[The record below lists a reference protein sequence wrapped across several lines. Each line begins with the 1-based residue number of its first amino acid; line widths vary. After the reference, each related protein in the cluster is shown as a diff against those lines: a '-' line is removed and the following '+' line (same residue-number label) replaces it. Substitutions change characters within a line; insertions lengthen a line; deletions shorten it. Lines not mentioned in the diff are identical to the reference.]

1 MFTTKR
7 EHLHFS
13 FYDHAGIA
21 RHLEQM
27 AQKGWMLRRI
37 RTNGAWIY
45 RRIEPQT
52 LHFAVTYF
60 PRASDFHA
68 QPGDDQQEFLDLCAA
83 AGWSFVAQTFQMQ
96 IFCNTAQ
103 DSVPLETDPAIQVE
117 NVHDAMWANY
127 LPGNLIVVGV
137 LGFALLFLVG
147 SRLEASLIHALSS
160 THFLFLL
167 AAALLLLF
175 YESGEILRYYLWHH
189 KALRVAEKEGRFH
202 PLRGGRLPNLLLAIA
217 FPLLLLLYGWA
228 AGWKYAVYMLLS
240 VVIVLLIYQASYAVR
255 DWLKRRKTKTWVNR
269 VLSFL
274 TTFLLILGL
283 QFGQDLI
290 RDSEWMD
297 DDNHISESY
306 THEEKTYTAYLD
318 PLPLTAGDLMGVDD
332 SLYSNRFYERSTF
345 LASITSGSQ
354 YLRMD
359 CFDPELPQSFY
370 YHIYRSPLDL
380 ALNASLKWRFR
391 YVEYTL
397 LSDALQSEQRLTP
410 APFGAKDAWHRVSET
425 FDYLLR
431 YEDAVLQL
439 SFGWEPTTEQMETA
453 IEILLGK

>member
-7 EHLHFS
+7 EHLYFS

-96 IFCNTAQ
+96 IFCNAAQ
-103 DSVPLETDPAIQVE
+103 DPVPLETDPAVQVE
-117 NVHDAMWANY
+117 NVHQAMWANY

-160 THFLFLL
+160 THFLLLL

-175 YESGEILRYYLWHH
+175 YEGGEILRYYFWRR
-189 KALRVAEKEGRFH
+189 KALRVAEEEGRFH

-228 AGWKYAVYMLLS
+228 AGWKYAVYLLFS
-240 VVIVLLIYQASYAVR
+240 AAAVLLIYQAGYALR
-255 DWLKRRKTKTWVNR
+255 DWLKRQNAKTWVNR
-269 VLSFL
+269 ALSFL
-274 TTFLLILGL
+274 FTFLLILGL

-290 RDSEWMD
+290 RDSEWMAEEE
-297 DDNHISESY
+297 HIAESY
-306 THEEKTYTAYLD
+306 SFQEKTYTAYLD
-318 PLPLTAGDLMGVDD
+318 PLPLTAGDLMSVDD

-453 IEILLGK
+453 IETLLG

>member
-1 MFTTKR
+1 MTKR
-7 EHLHFS
+7 ELFLFS

-27 AQKGWMLRRI
+27 AQKGWMLQRI

-45 RRIEPQT
+45 RRIEPQKI
-52 LHFAVTYF
+52 HFAVTYF

-68 QPGDDQQEFLDLCAA
+68 QPTEDQQEFLDLCAA

-96 IFCNTAQ
+96 IFCNTAENP
-103 DSVPLETDPAIQVE
+103 VPLETDPAIQVE
-117 NVHDAMWANY
+117 NVHTAMWANY
-127 LPGNLIVVGV
+127 LPGNLIIGFLGV
-137 LGFALLFLVG
+137 ALLFLAL
-147 SRLEASLIHALSS
+147 SRLEASIIHSLTSI
-160 THFLFLL
+160 HFLFLV
-167 AAALLLLF
+167 ATAFLLLF
-175 YESGEILRYYLWHH
+175 YMGGEILRYYFWRR
-189 KALRVAEKEGRFH
+189 KALRVAEEEGRFY

-217 FPLLLLLYGWA
+217 FLLLLILYGWA
-228 AGWKYAVYMLLS
+228 AGWKYAMYLLLS
-240 VVIVLLIYQASYAVR
+240 AAVILCIYQASYALR
-255 DWLKRRKTKTWVNR
+255 DWLKRRNAKTGVNR

-274 TTFLLILGL
+274 TTFLLIMGL
-283 QFGQDLI
+283 QYGQGLI
-290 RDSEWMD
+290 RDSEWMAKD
-297 DDNHISESY
+297 EHISQQY
-306 THEEKTYTAYLD
+306 QFQGNTYTAYLD
-318 PLPLTAGDLMGVDD
+318 SLPLTAGDLMGVDD
-332 SLYSNRFYERSTF
+332 SLYSNRFYERSTV

-380 ALNASLKWRFR
+380 ALNSSLKWRIR

-397 LSDALQSEQRLTP
+397 FSDPLQSEQRLTP
-410 APFGAKDAWHRVSET
+410 APFGAKDAWYRVSET

-431 YEDAVLQL
+431 YEDVVIQL

-453 IEILLGK
+453 IKTLLG

>member
-7 EHLHFS
+7 EHLYFS

-27 AQKGWMLRRI
+27 AQKGWMLQRI

-45 RRIEPQT
+45 RRIEPQKI
-52 LHFAVTYF
+52 HFAVTYF

-96 IFCNTAQ
+96 IFCNAAQ
-103 DSVPLETDPAIQVE
+103 DPVPLETDPAIQVE
-117 NVHDAMWANY
+117 NVHEAMWANY
-127 LPGNLIVVGV
+127 LPGNLIIGFLGV
-137 LGFALLFLVG
+137 ALLFLAA
-147 SRLEASLIHALSS
+147 SRLETSIIHALTS

-175 YESGEILRYYLWHH
+175 YEGGELLRYYLWHH
-189 KALRVAEKEGRFH
+189 KALRVSEEEGRFYS
-202 PLRGGRLPNLLLAIA
+202 LRGGRLPNLLLAIA
-217 FPLLLLLYGWA
+217 FSLLLLLYALVG
-228 AGWKYAVYMLLS
+228 GWKYAVYLLFS
-240 VVIVLLIYQASYAVR
+240 VAAVLLIYQAGYALR
-255 DWLKRRKTKTWVNR
+255 DWLKRRNTKTWVNR

-274 TTFLLILGL
+274 FTFLLILGL
-283 QFGQDLI
+283 QFSQDLI

-354 YLRMD
+354 YLRVD
-359 CFDPELPQSFY
+359 CFDPALPQSFY
-370 YHIYRSPLDL
+370 YHIYRSSSPLVL
-380 ALNASLKWRFR
+380 NSALVWAAR

-397 LSDALQSEQRLTP
+397 FNDPLQSEERLTP
-410 APFGAKDAWHRVSET
+410 APFGAKDAWYRVSGT

-431 YEDAVLQL
+431 YEDVVLQL
-439 SFGWEPTTEQMETA
+439 SFGWEPTTEQVETA
-453 IEILLGK
+453 IETLLGE